1 MISFGRSLSKLSTLF
16 TGVSLT
22 LLAVAP
28 LAGAQ
33 TAGAITGQVLDSGQ
47 RAIVGA
53 RVVAQ
58 NAATGQ
64 AREAQTDAAGHFTL
78 PSLPIGTYKLTVEQS
93 GFQTQARAA
102 VQVGVAETVTADFA
116 LAPGV
121 VTETVEVKGGEAV
134 LDTEGTASGGKLN
147 NRTLVELPINGRDY
161 ARFSLLQPGAVARSN
176 FISDL
181 SFNGLHTVH
190 NQFAIDGIDASRV
203 DQPYMSNGF
212 ERGARLLTGSLDT
225 IAEFRVQGSNYQAQY
240 GRAAG
245 TFINIASKSGSNEFH
260 GTAFEFFRNDALDA
274 RNFFNTKPNP
284 QAPFRFNDFGGNLG
298 GPIVKNR
305 TFFFVNYEG
314 SRQRVGITGTGTV
327 PSQLMREQTLAASP
341 ELRPILETMPL
352 GTSTTT
358 NPLVDNYSTAKTS
371 QIREDTA
378 SVKFDHRFTES
389 NSFYARVN
397 VNDTRVFG
405 PLFGV
410 TPAALGLLDFQN
422 VPVRTSNFAIND
434 QHIFSPRLIN
444 EFTFGMQRWASTIIS
459 DTPYPQAIIT
469 GLTIVSGT
477 RGRTLSNNTS
487 YQVGDTMTYTSGAH
501 TLKFGAT
508 VWDVRIIRRSVDTST
523 LTFASLADFINNTAS
538 TASYTVGNPG
548 SSTRG
553 YQVGVFAQDTWR
565 ARPNL
570 TIDYGLRYDYFTPPY
585 DPTDRAQPYDTRFGV
600 LAPPG
605 TSYFKPN
612 RKNFAPR
619 LALAWQPT
627 ERLIVRTGYGVFY
640 QAYPVGFGS
649 YTVPLNNIPGNTTF
663 VRQQI
668 PDLSYPLTPFLSQGT
683 RPLQT
688 VSGFAWEKPDLYS
701 QQWNLTLVF
710 QVSQSDAV
718 QAAYMGNHGLNL
730 RRNLNINFFDPALG
744 RRPNTAFSDINIE
757 TGSGQNIYH
766 GLQLSW
772 KRRLSRG
779 FQFEA
784 NYTWAHAIDDVQDQ
798 GLFSAQPQDNRNWK
812 AERGNSSGDTRHNFS
827 FSTLYELPFGAGQR
841 WLGGDNGAVG
851 KLVGGWKL
859 AALGLIRS
867 GVATTV
873 FIGTNT
879 FGNGNF
885 VNQRPNAVAGVD
897 PYAADQ
903 TPNQWFNPAAFSL
916 PAQGTFGN
924 LGRNTVFGP
933 NFRQIDISLL
943 KDTRLTEDVTLQ
955 FRAEAFNAFNRPN
968 FDQPNTTFG
977 TPNFGRIFNTFGRTL
992 GLGTSRQIQFAL
1004 KLLF

>member
-1 MISFGRSLSKLSTLF
+1 VISFGRSLSKLSTLL
-16 TGVSLT
+16 TGLSLT
-22 LLAVAP
+22 LLAAT

-64 AREAQTDAAGHFTL
+64 TREAQTDAAGRFTL

-176 FISDL
+176 FIADL

-260 GTAFEFFRNDALDA
+260 GTVFEFFRNDALDA
-274 RNFFNTKPNP
+274 RNFFNTEPNP

-298 GPIVKNR
+298 GPIIKNR

-378 SVKFDHRFTES
+378 SVKFDHRFTE
-389 NSFYARVN
+389 NNAFYARVN

-422 VPVRTSNFAIND
+422 VPVRTTNFAIND

-523 LTFASLADFINNTAS
+523 LTFASPADFINNTAS

-585 DPTDRAQPYDTRFGV
+585 DPTDRAQTYDTRFGV

-612 RKNFAPR
+612 RKNFSPR
-619 LALAWQPT
+619 MALAWQPT

-640 QAYPVGFGS
+640 QAYPVGFGA

-668 PDLSYPLTPFLSQGT
+668 PDLSYPLTPFISQGT

-701 QQWNLTLVF
+701 QQWNLSLVF

-841 WLGGDNGAVG
+841 WLGGGNGAVE

-873 FIGTNT
+873 FIGTNP

-943 KDTRLTEDVTLQ
+943 KDTRLTEGVTLQ